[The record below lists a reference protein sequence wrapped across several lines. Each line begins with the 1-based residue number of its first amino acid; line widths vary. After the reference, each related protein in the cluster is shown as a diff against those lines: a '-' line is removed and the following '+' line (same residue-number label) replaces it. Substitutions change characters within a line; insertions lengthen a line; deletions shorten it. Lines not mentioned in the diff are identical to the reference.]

1 MPATAPLRPQALSL
15 QALRP
20 RALPLQALRLSLLL
34 VLMSCTVGLMAQDHS
49 IDELNWVTSWSMSP
63 SSLPASLDPATEP
76 LLVNRTLRQVIHT
89 SAGGQALRLRISNTH
104 GTSALQIGAASVALQ
119 NNGSAIQAD
128 SLHSLSF
135 SQQQS
140 ISIPRGATVFSDPI
154 PFSVPAMS
162 NLSISLYL
170 PAGSSKL
177 TTHLAAQQIAW
188 VSAPG
193 DFTGSTDF
201 AVAEE
206 STAWNFITA
215 LDVGRDDQATTI
227 VTVGDSITDGVGSSQ
242 NANQRWPNQFYQRL
256 QAEPQMPA
264 YAVANAGLSGN
275 RLLNE
280 NSPRFGENLLAR
292 FERDVLALSNISH
305 IVLLQGINDIGM
317 ANLYPG
323 EEVSA
328 EEIINAY
335 RQIIARSRARSIRII
350 GATLTPYAGAGYYRE
365 EGEVKRQQVNAWI
378 RNSGEFD
385 GVIDFAAATRDPADP
400 KQMIPRFTQDKLHPN
415 DEGYRAMAEII
426 DLNLFRAGAQH

>member
-1 MPATAPLRPQALSL
+1 MLAMTRLHT
-15 QALRP
+15 
-20 RALPLQALRLSLLL
+20 QALRLSLLL
-34 VLMSCTVGLMAQDHS
+34 VLMVWAMGLGAQDS
-49 IDELNWVTSWSMSP
+49 DERLHWVTSWAMSP

-76 LLVNRTLRQVIHT
+76 QLVNRTLRQVIHT

-104 GTSALQIGAASVALQ
+104 GTSALQIGAASIALQ
-119 NNGSAIQAD
+119 DNGSTIQAG
-128 SLHSLSF
+128 SLHPLSF

-154 PFSVPAMS
+154 PFAVPATS

-177 TTHLAAQQIAW
+177 TTHLAAQQTAW
-188 VSAPG
+188 VSTPG

-206 STAWNFITA
+206 TSAWNFITA
-215 LDVGRDDQATTI
+215 LDVGRTDPATTI
-227 VTVGDSITDGVGSSQ
+227 VAVGDSITDGVGSSRD
-242 NANQRWPNQFYQRL
+242 ANQRWPNLFYQRL
-256 QAEPQMPA
+256 LAEPRMPA
-264 YAVANAGLSGN
+264 FAVANAGLSGN
-275 RLLNE
+275 RVVQE
-280 NSPRFGENLLAR
+280 NSPRFGENLQAR
-292 FERDVLALSNISH
+292 FERDVLALSNVSH
-305 IVLLQGINDIGM
+305 IILLEGINDIGM

-328 EEIINAY
+328 EEIITAY
-335 RQIIARSRARSIRII
+335 RQIIARSRARGIRII

-365 EGEVKRQQVNAWI
+365 EGDLKRQQVNAWI

-385 GVIDFAAATRDPADP
+385 GVIDFEAATRDPADP
-400 KQMIPRFTQDKLHPN
+400 KQLIPRFTQDKLHPN

-426 DLNLFRAGAQH
+426 DLNLFRTDAQR